1 MTETENSRKRKKPNA
16 PKKTNGAFSDNNKMK
31 RSRNNEKKNTNYN
44 QGNDRN
50 SRGRGRGGR
59 NDRNSRGRGRGRGGR
74 GRGRGRG
81 RGGRNDRNSRG
92 GGRGRKNYKKS
103 RNQNKNKISNLKQFT
118 PNIPNLPVLNNPLCK
133 ASSKEQ
139 CENFWNL
146 YKEHFSLSTIESV
159 SSKLKNKSFLTE
171 PIPQS
176 VENEPEPEEYDRFK
190 VLLKRDYS
198 NVLKKRPEEEIAEPS
213 PTVVCLVTS
222 AKRSIEIFKSWRDL
236 PFFFIEQLFGKH
248 KKIEDQLKYLKKGKV
263 NCVIGTPDRIMKIL
277 NRDGFRTNYVK
288 LLVLDTF
295 FNVKKRSLLNM
306 EGVTPVLMELVKT
319 YFMDRIKEKKTKIF
333 LY

>member
-16 PKKTNGAFSDNNKMK
+16 PKKTNGSFTENNKMK
-31 RSRNNEKKNTNYN
+31 RSRNNEKKNTNN
-44 QGNDRN
+44 
-50 SRGRGRGGR
+50 RGT
-59 NDRNSRGRGRGRGGR
+59 DRNSRGRGRGRGRGFGR
-74 GRGRGRG
+74 GR
-81 RGGRNDRNSRG
+81 RNDRNSRG
-92 GGRGRKNYKKS
+92 RGKEFGRGRRNDRNTRGRGKGRGRGNYKKS
-103 RNQNKNKISNLKQFT
+103 RNQNKNKISNLKQLT
-118 PNIPNLPVLNNPLCK
+118 PSIPNLPVLNNPLSK

-139 CENFWNL
+139 CEKFWDL

-159 SSKLKNKSFLTE
+159 SSKLKNKYFITE

-295 FNVKKRSLLNM
+295 FNVKKRSLFNM